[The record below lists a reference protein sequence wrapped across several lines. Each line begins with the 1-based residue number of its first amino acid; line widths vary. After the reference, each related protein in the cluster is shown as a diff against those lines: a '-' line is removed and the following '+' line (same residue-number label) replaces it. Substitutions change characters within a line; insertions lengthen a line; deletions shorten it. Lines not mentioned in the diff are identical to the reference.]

1 MQRHDYSGADD
12 LHAMQDLVQRT
23 WTPRCRWHVGDVAWG
38 RYAIPGAAA
47 GFRTALWSDCGEVV
61 GWGWAEVPGYL
72 NWVVDPARPDVAT
85 EVLAWFEGVA
95 ESAELT
101 TMVLEPEAHLV
112 DALGGAGYSPDRA
125 AAYFVHHHRALDDVE
140 GPHLPDGFRLRQV
153 QLGEAAARAAVHR
166 AGWSDFV
173 SRVSTVSYADVMSA
187 WPYRPELD
195 WVVETDDGEWVA
207 SALGWLDSRNAVG
220 LIEPVGCAP
229 AYRRLGLARAANLA
243 VLRAFQEAGATSAL
257 VGPRG
262 DDAYPVPAT
271 LYRSIGFEPGARTV
285 TYRRRR

>member
-1 MQRHDYSGADD
+1 MQRHDYAGADD
-12 LHAMQDLVQRT
+12 LRAMQGLVQRI
-23 WTPRCRWHVGDVAWG
+23 WSPRCRWHVGDLAWG

-47 GFRTALWSDCGEVV
+47 DFRTALWLDGDQVV

-72 NWVVDPARPDVAT
+72 SWVVDPAVPDVAT

-101 TMVLEPEAHLV
+101 TTVLQPEAHLV
-112 DALGGAGYSPDRA
+112 DALAAAGYSPDRA
-125 AAYFVHHHRALDDVE
+125 APYFVHHHRALEDVE
-140 GPHLPDGFRLRQV
+140 ECQLPDGFRLRQV
-153 QLGEAAARAAVHR
+153 QLGEAAPRAAVHR
-166 AGWSDFV
+166 TGWSDFG
-173 SRVSTVSYADVMSA
+173 SRVSAESYADVMAA

-207 SALGWLDSRNAVG
+207 SALGWLDDQNAVG

-229 AYRRLGLARAANLA
+229 AYRRLGLARAVNLA
-243 VLRAFQEAGATSAL
+243 VLQAFREAGATSAL

-262 DDAYPVPAT
+262 DDAYPVPAR

-285 TYRRRR
+285 TYHRPG